1 MDTSETGL
9 EKIIVGW
16 LVKENGYEQETPH
29 AYNKDFALVDKWVE
43 RFITATQPE
52 KVEQSMC
59 FASPSERLKFFTR
72 LSNEITKRGVTDV
85 LRKGYKF
92 NSSTLRS
99 TCTIHC
105 HQN

>member
-16 LVKENGYEQETPH
+16 LVKENGYEQEAPH

-43 RFITATQPE
+43 RFVTETQPE
-52 KVEQSMC
+52 KVKQSMC

-85 LRKGYKF
+85 LRKGYK
-92 NSSTLRS
+92 STAQRS
-99 TCTIHC
+99 TCTIRC